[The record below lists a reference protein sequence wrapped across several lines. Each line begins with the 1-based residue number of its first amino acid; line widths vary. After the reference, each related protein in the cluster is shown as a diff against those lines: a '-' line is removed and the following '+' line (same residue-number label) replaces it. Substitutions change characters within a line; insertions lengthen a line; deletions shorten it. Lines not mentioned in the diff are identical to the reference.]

1 MQEMADVYI
10 YARKREK
17 EITVGGGHGGTA
29 AEEGTHI
36 KTDRE
41 TGRGEER
48 GIERGVEG
56 ELSRE
61 IREKNKDIARKMIRD
76 TVTCIVINVPMFQ
89 LLNVSD
95 IFYVSLLIF
104 SAMF

>member
-36 KTDRE
+36 KTER
-41 TGRGEER
+41 RGEER

-61 IREKNKDIARKMIRD
+61 IRERNKDIARRLIRD
-76 TVTCIVINVPMFQ
+76 NV
-89 LLNVSD
+89 
-95 IFYVSLLIF
+95 YCY
-104 SAMF
+104 